1 MQLSV
6 FLPIIEKLSNIRTLY
21 QTMKNRKKK
30 KRDRKSTRLNSSH
43 GIAKGGDC
51 KVEFNQPSCWLYSVP
66 NLLVF

>member
-30 KRDRKSTRLNSSH
+30 KKKSL
-43 GIAKGGDC
+43 I
-51 KVEFNQPSCWLYSVP
+51 LYI
-66 NLLVF
+66 

>member
-30 KRDRKSTRLNSSH
+30 KELNFIYLTLKIIYIS
-43 GIAKGGDC
+43 
-51 KVEFNQPSCWLYSVP
+51 
-66 NLLVF
+66 